1 MATMS
6 KSSLLYGNEDN
17 VDAGAASQFV
27 SRLMHSANA
36 IHMQHLMV
44 EGPGSF
50 AKHMALGVYDD
61 LREAIDGLAEAWM
74 GCTGGKLTF
83 TPGSFELAKDAT
95 EEVQRIYDY
104 VEQNR
109 AAMGSESHIQNEVD
123 AICTLLSSTLYK
135 LTRLA

>member
-1 MATMS
+1 MS
-6 KSSLLYGNEDN
+6 MMTKSNLLYGVEGGANSS
-17 VDAGAASQFV
+17 AASQFV

-36 IHMQHLMV
+36 IHMHHLMV

-74 GCTGGKLTF
+74 GCTGGKLSFSAGTF
-83 TPGSFELAKDAT
+83 EMAKDAT
-95 EEVQRIYDY
+95 EEVQKVYDY

-109 AAMGSESHIQNEVD
+109 QMMGDESHIQNEVD

>member
-1 MATMS
+1 MS
-6 KSSLLYGNEDN
+6 MMGKTSLLYGTEGTSTDT
-17 VDAGAASQFV
+17 GASQFI
-27 SRLMHSANA
+27 SRLMHGANA
-36 IHMQHLMV
+36 IHMHHLMV

-61 LREAIDGLAEAWM
+61 LREAVDTLAEAWM
-74 GCTGGKLTF
+74 GCTGMKVTF
-83 TPGSFELAKDAT
+83 SAGSFELSPDAT
-95 EEVQRIYDY
+95 AEVQKIYDY

-109 AAMGSESHIQNEVD
+109 TLMGDESHIQNEVD